1 MTNKELES
9 QNKVLLEIH
18 KEDRDLINKLE
29 KNLHHYEELM
39 IHYNILIDNI
49 QKITLNLETIDTIK
63 KLYEEKIT
71 YDDVSEKIKKE
82 LIKACGW

>member
-29 KNLHHYEELM
+29 KKLSHYEELM

>member
-29 KNLHHYEELM
+29 K
-39 IHYNILIDNI
+39 
-49 QKITLNLETIDTIK
+49 
-63 KLYEEKIT
+63 KLK
-71 YDDVSEKIKKE
+71 
-82 LIKACGW
+82 